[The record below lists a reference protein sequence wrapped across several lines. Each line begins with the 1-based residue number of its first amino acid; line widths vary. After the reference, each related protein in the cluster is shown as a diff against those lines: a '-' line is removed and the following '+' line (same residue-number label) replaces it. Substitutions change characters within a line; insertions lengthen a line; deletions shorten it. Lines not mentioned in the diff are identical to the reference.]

1 MSYNF
6 TEEDIRELIE
16 NCDFKTIRE
25 NFEFWT
31 IKSKQNLLKVFEE
44 YESNII
50 KQQND
55 DDNEEELEF
64 FKVIKIPQDLLD
76 QARQYI

>member
-1 MSYNF
+1 MAYNLS
-6 TEEDIRELIE
+6 EDDIRELIE
-16 NCDFKTIRE
+16 DLDFKTIRE

-31 IKSKQNLLKVFEE
+31 IKSKQSLLKLFEE

-50 KQQND
+50 KKE
-55 DDNEEELEF
+55 DDNEEKLEF

>member
-25 NFEFWT
+25 NFPYWT
-31 IKSKQNLLKVFEE
+31 IKSKQNLLKLFEE
-44 YESNII
+44 YESNTLQKEI
-50 KQQND
+50 D
-55 DDNEEELEF
+55 EEDELEF
-64 FKVIKIPQDLLD
+64 FKIVKIPQDLLE
-76 QARQYI
+76 QARKYI